1 MERIRLMIICVLL
14 LGFYACSNEDD
25 IHAKV
30 EDSWYNLE
38 DDPSDPVQHYIYQ
51 FYQDYRTIIIKDPEV
66 EDYRY
71 NFKKRNNIKIVAPVQ
86 EAVLLQKGLDMVKD
100 VFIDI
105 YPDNFKKKYFPYSI
119 IMADSVLFLG
129 MEDQIPS
136 YHAYAST
143 NFVAIA
149 GIRTEMNNYTDSD
162 IREIRGEVNAKFWSD
177 YLAAVKGV
185 FVIPD
190 DFYEVSKKFYGQSD
204 WDWDVVYTPDDVDWH
219 EMGFIS
225 YDPGNTSYDDDPIL
239 GGWWIQAPNKSIDVS
254 QWLEFVFR
262 VTPGERDMLL
272 EKYPLMKKKYRILQE
287 AIKGCDGFDI
297 SNLE

>member
-1 MERIRLMIICVLL
+1 MKQVRLMIICVVLF
-14 LGFYACSNEDD
+14 GFNACSTEDD

-30 EDSWYNLE
+30 EDGWYNLE

-51 FYQDYRTIIIKDPEV
+51 FYRDYQTIIIKDPEV

-71 NFKKRNNIKIVAPVQ
+71 NFRKRNNIRIVAPTQ
-86 EAVLLQKGLDMVKD
+86 EAVLLEKGLDMVKD

-105 YPDNFKKKYFPYSI
+105 YPDGFKKDYFPYSI
-119 IMADSVLFLG
+119 IMADSILFLG

-136 YHAYAST
+136 YHGFAST

-149 GIRTEMNNYTDSD
+149 GIRSEMSGYTDSD
-162 IREIRGEVNAKFWSD
+162 VRKIRGEVNAKFWND
-177 YLAAVKGV
+177 YLSAIKNV
-185 FVIPD
+185 FVVPD

-225 YDPGNTSYDDDPIL
+225 YDPGNTSFDDDPVW
-239 GGWWIQAPNKSIDVS
+239 GGWWIQAPNKSIDIS
-254 QWLEFVFR
+254 QWLEFVFG
-262 VTPGERDMLL
+262 TTMEEREALL
-272 EKYPLMKKKYRILQE
+272 EEYPLMKKKYEILQG
-287 AIKGCDGFDI
+287 AMKKCGGFDI
-297 SNLE
+297 SKLN

>member
-1 MERIRLMIICVLL
+1 MGIFT
-14 LGFYACSNEDD
+14 G
-25 IHAKV
+25 H
-30 EDSWYNLE
+30 
-38 DDPSDPVQHYIYQ
+38 
-51 FYQDYRTIIIKDPEV
+51 YRTIIIKDPEV